1 MEQIITY
8 FKTLR
13 DSRTHNIRPPTLW
26 IEHIDLFIKILEKAT
41 AQKSGESVVRQGTD
55 GESGAVWRR
64 IDTDKPPQGKDVLF
78 VHDGEVMNG
87 FLTWTDKYTIYGIP
101 YDEVDEK
108 NITYWM
114 PLPKPPDA

>member
-1 MEQIITY
+1 MEPM
-8 FKTLR
+8 TLKEFDSLGKR
-13 DSRTHNIRPPTLW
+13 DYENGAVLNAIAAALKDREQMI
-26 IEHIDLFIKILEKAT
+26 AT
-41 AQKSGESVVRQGTD
+41 AQKSDESVVRQGTD

-87 FLTWTDKYTIYGIP
+87 FLTWSDKYTIYGIP

-114 PLPKPPDA
+114 PLPQQPDA